1 MEGIPN
7 AQTLNYLKH
16 PYIVNQCFRYYL
28 FALSLLSLASCV
40 QHKQLINFNEGPAFP
55 VGAQPMPIMADV
67 RIQPDDL
74 LEIGVYAE
82 DPAAVAPF
90 TLQGIG
96 ARTKEENNITGN
108 HYLVDQA
115 GDIEFPVLGKMH
127 LSGLSVEQ
135 ARDTFKQK
143 LNRYIAHPIVNVRW
157 LNFKFTVLGE
167 VSRPATY
174 TLPERSVTVLE
185 AVGLA
190 GDLTNYGNRKNIL
203 VIREQDGKREF
214 GRVDLQDR
222 NVFASPYFYL
232 KQNDVVYVEPLKQ
245 KTSVVSDQASKV
257 LPWVSAGA
265 ILANIIILLFR

>member
-1 MEGIPN
+1 MNRLLLLI
-7 AQTLNYLKH
+7 
-16 PYIVNQCFRYYL
+16 L
-28 FALSLLSLASCV
+28 FPALASCV
-40 QHKQLINFNEGPAFP
+40 QHKELLNFNEGPAFP
-55 VGAQPMPIMADV
+55 SEAQPISVVADV
-67 RIQPDDL
+67 RIQADDL
-74 LEIGVYAE
+74 LEIGIYAE

-96 ARTKEENNITGN
+96 ERTREQNNVAGN
-108 HYLVDQA
+108 HFLVDQA
-115 GDIEFPVLGKMH
+115 GDIEFPVLGKIH
-127 LSGLSVEQ
+127 LSGLRVEQ

-143 LNRYIAHPIVNVRW
+143 LQRYITNPIVNVRW

-167 VSRPATY
+167 VNRPATY

-232 KQNDVVYVEPLKQ
+232 KQNDVIYVEPRKQ
-245 KTSVVSDQASKV
+245 KTGVVSDQAAKV

-265 ILANIIILLFR
+265 ILANVVILLFR

>member
-1 MEGIPN
+1 MN
-7 AQTLNYLKH
+7 R
-16 PYIVNQCFRYYL
+16 F
-28 FALSLLSLASCV
+28 LLLLLLTSLASCV
-40 QHKQLINFNEGPAFP
+40 QHKELLNFNEGPAFP
-55 VGAQPMPIMADV
+55 SEAQPISVVADV
-67 RIQPDDL
+67 RIQADDL
-74 LEIGVYAE
+74 LEIGIYAE

-90 TLQGIG
+90 TLQGMG
-96 ARTKEENNITGN
+96 ERSKEQNNVAGN
-108 HYLVDQA
+108 HFLVDQA
-115 GDIEFPVLGKMH
+115 GDIEFPVLGKIH

-135 ARDTFKQK
+135 ARDTFKLK
-143 LNRYIAHPIVNVRW
+143 LQRYINNPIVNVRW

-232 KQNDVVYVEPLKQ
+232 KQNDVIYVEPRKQ
-245 KTSVVSDQASKV
+245 KTGVVSDQAAKV

-265 ILANIIILLFR
+265 ILANVVILLFR

>member
-1 MEGIPN
+1 MYRMK
-7 AQTLNYLKH
+7 Q
-16 PYIVNQCFRYYL
+16 YIIYPFL
-28 FALSLLSLASCV
+28 GLLVFFLDACV
-40 QHKQLINFNEGPAFP
+40 QHKQLINFNEGPEFP
-55 VGAQPMPIMADV
+55 IGAQNIPISADV

-96 ARTKEENNITGN
+96 ARTIEENNLTGN
-108 HYLVDQA
+108 NYLVDQT
-115 GDIEFPVLGKMH
+115 GHIEFPVLGKIL
-127 LSGLSVEQ
+127 LSGLTVEQ

-143 LNRYIAHPIVNVRW
+143 LLRYIANPIVNVRW

-167 VSRPATY
+167 VSHPATY

-185 AVGLA
+185 AICLA

-203 VIREQDGKREF
+203 IIREQDGKREF

-222 NVFASPYFYL
+222 NVFSSPYFYL
-232 KQNDVVYVEPLKQ
+232 KQNDVLYIEPLKQ
-245 KTSVVSDQASKV
+245 KTSIVSDQATKV

-265 ILANIIILLFR
+265 ILANVVILLFR

>member
-1 MEGIPN
+1 MS
-7 AQTLNYLKH
+7 A
-16 PYIVNQCFRYYL
+16 RL
-28 FALSLLSLASCV
+28 FFAGLLLLLFASCV
-40 QHKQLINFNEGPAFP
+40 HHKQLVNFNEGPEFP
-55 VGAQPMPIMADV
+55 VGAQAIPVTADV
-67 RIQPDDL
+67 RIQADDL
-74 LEIGVYAE
+74 LEIGIYAE

-90 TLQGIG
+90 TLQGVG
-96 ARTKEENNITGN
+96 ERTREQNNVTGN
-108 HYLVDQA
+108 HFLVDQT
-115 GDIEFPVLGKMH
+115 GFIEFPVLGKMQ
-127 LSGLSVEQ
+127 LSGLTVEQ
-135 ARDTFKQK
+135 ARDTFKHK
-143 LNRYIAHPIVNVRW
+143 LQRYIANPIVNVRW

-203 VIREQDGKREF
+203 IIREQDGKREF
-214 GRVDLQDR
+214 GRIDLQDR

-245 KTSVVSDQASKV
+245 KTGIVSDQATKV

-265 ILANIIILLFR
+265 IVANIFILIFR

>member
-1 MEGIPN
+1 MIRNITYHLPG
-7 AQTLNYLKH
+7 
-16 PYIVNQCFRYYL
+16 L
-28 FALSLLSLASCV
+28 FLFLLASCV
-40 QHKQLINFNEGPAFP
+40 HHKQLLNFNEGPEFP
-55 VGAQPMPIMADV
+55 AVAQAIQVTADV

-96 ARTKEENNITGN
+96 ARTKEENNLIGN
-108 HYLVDQA
+108 HYLVDQS

-127 LSGLSVEQ
+127 LSRLSVEQ

-143 LNRYIAHPIVNVRW
+143 LLRYISNPIVNVRW

-167 VSRPATY
+167 VNRPATY

-203 VIREQDGKREF
+203 IIREQDGNRSF

-222 NVFASPYFYL
+222 NVFSSPYFYL
-232 KQNDVVYVEPLKQ
+232 KQNDVVYVEPLRQ
-245 KTSVVSDQASKV
+245 KTSVVSDQATKV

-265 ILANIIILLFR
+265 ILANILILLFR

>member
-1 MEGIPN
+1 MN
-7 AQTLNYLKH
+7 R
-16 PYIVNQCFRYYL
+16 F
-28 FALSLLSLASCV
+28 LLLLLLTSLASCV
-40 QHKQLINFNEGPAFP
+40 QHKELLNFNEGPAFP
-55 VGAQPMPIMADV
+55 SEAQPISVVADV
-67 RIQPDDL
+67 RIQADDL
-74 LEIGVYAE
+74 LEIGIYAE

-90 TLQGIG
+90 TLQGMG
-96 ARTKEENNITGN
+96 ERSKEQNNVAGN
-108 HYLVDQA
+108 HFLVNQA
-115 GDIEFPVLGKMH
+115 GDIEFPVLGKIH

-135 ARDTFKQK
+135 ARDTFKLK
-143 LNRYIAHPIVNVRW
+143 LQRYINNPIVNVRW

-232 KQNDVVYVEPLKQ
+232 KQNDVIYVEPRKQ
-245 KTSVVSDQASKV
+245 KTGVVSDQAAKV

-265 ILANIIILLFR
+265 ILANVVILLFR

>member
-1 MEGIPN
+1 MNQRLNLPIFFLLLFGLN
-7 AQTLNYLKH
+7 A
-16 PYIVNQCFRYYL
+16 
-28 FALSLLSLASCV
+28 CV
-40 QHKQLINFNEGPAFP
+40 QHKQLVNFNEGPAFP
-55 VGAQPMPIMADV
+55 TGAQAIPMLSEV
-67 RIQPDDL
+67 RIQADDL

-96 ARTKEENNITGN
+96 ARAREENNLTGN
-108 HYLVDQA
+108 HFLVDQS
-115 GDIEFPVLGKMH
+115 GFIEFPVLGKLH
-127 LSGLSVEQ
+127 LSGLTVEQ

-143 LNRYIAHPIVNVRW
+143 LQQYITHPIVNVRW

-203 VIREQDGKREF
+203 IIREQDGKREF
-214 GRVDLQDR
+214 GRIDLQDR
-222 NVFASPYFYL
+222 NVFQSPFFYL
-232 KQNDVVYVEPLKQ
+232 KQNDVIYVEPLKQ
-245 KTSVVSDQASKV
+245 KTGVVSDQATKV

-265 ILANIIILLFR
+265 ILANIFILIFR

>member
-1 MEGIPN
+1 MIRK
-7 AQTLNYLKH
+7 LH
-16 PYIVNQCFRYYL
+16 CL
-28 FALSLLSLASCV
+28 FFVLSLLLIASCV
-40 QHKQLINFNEGPAFP
+40 QHKQLVNFNEGPEFP
-55 VGAQPMPIMADV
+55 SGTQPIPVLADV

-96 ARTKEENNITGN
+96 ARTKEENNVSGN
-108 HYLVDQA
+108 NYLVDKA
-115 GDIEFPVLGKMH
+115 GDIEFPVLGKIH
-127 LSGLSVEQ
+127 LGGLSVEQ
-135 ARDTFKQK
+135 ARDSFKQK
-143 LNRYIAHPIVNVRW
+143 LQRYIDNPIVNVRW

-174 TLPERSVTVLE
+174 TLEERSVTVLE

-203 VIREQDGKREF
+203 VIREQDGMREF
-214 GRVDLQDR
+214 GRVDLQNR

-245 KTSVVSDQASKV
+245 KTSIVSDQATKV

-265 ILANIIILLFR
+265 ILANIVILLFR

>member
-1 MEGIPN
+1 M
-7 AQTLNYLKH
+7 
-16 PYIVNQCFRYYL
+16 V
-28 FALSLLSLASCV
+28 LLLASCV
-40 QHKQLINFNEGPAFP
+40 RHRQLVNFNEGPGFP
-55 VGAQPMPIMADV
+55 TGPHPIPVLADV

-82 DPAAVAPF
+82 DPVAVAPF
-90 TLQGIG
+90 TLQGLSERGIQEG
-96 ARTKEENNITGN
+96 VRAGN
-108 HYLVDQA
+108 QYLVDLS

-127 LSGLSVEQ
+127 LGGLTVEQ
-135 ARDTFKQK
+135 ARDTFKHK
-143 LNRYIAHPIVNVRW
+143 LAGYLTNPIVNVRW

-203 VIREQDGKREF
+203 IIREQDGKREF

-222 NVFASPYFYL
+222 GVFESPFYYL
-232 KQNDVVYVEPLKQ
+232 KQNDVIYVEPRKQ
-245 KTSVVSDQASKV
+245 KTGIVSDQTVKV
-257 LPWVSAGA
+257 IPWVSAGA
-265 ILANIIILLFR
+265 ILANVVILLFR

>member
-1 MEGIPN
+1 MN
-7 AQTLNYLKH
+7 R
-16 PYIVNQCFRYYL
+16 F
-28 FALSLLSLASCV
+28 LLLLLLTSLASCV
-40 QHKQLINFNEGPAFP
+40 QHKELLNFNEGPTFP
-55 VGAQPMPIMADV
+55 SEAQPISVVADV
-67 RIQPDDL
+67 RIQADDL
-74 LEIGVYAE
+74 LEIGIYAE

-90 TLQGIG
+90 TLQGMG
-96 ARTKEENNITGN
+96 ERSKEQNNVAGN
-108 HYLVDQA
+108 HFLVDQA
-115 GDIEFPVLGKMH
+115 GDIEFPVLGKIH

-135 ARDTFKQK
+135 AHDTFKIK
-143 LNRYIAHPIVNVRW
+143 LQRYINNPIVNVRW

-232 KQNDVVYVEPLKQ
+232 KQNDVIYVEPRKQ
-245 KTSVVSDQASKV
+245 KTGVVSDQAAKV

-265 ILANIIILLFR
+265 ILANVVILLFR

>member
-1 MEGIPN
+1 MN
-7 AQTLNYLKH
+7 
-16 PYIVNQCFRYYL
+16 RL
-28 FALSLLSLASCV
+28 FIFNLLALSLLSLAACL
-40 QHKQLINFNEGPAFP
+40 QHKQLINFNEGPEFP
-55 VGAQPMPIMADV
+55 AGPQPIAVMADV

-96 ARTKEENNITGN
+96 ARTREENNVSGN

-143 LNRYIAHPIVNVRW
+143 LLRYIANPIVNVRW

-167 VSRPATY
+167 VSHPATY

-203 VIREQDGKREF
+203 IIREQDGKREF
-214 GRVDLQDR
+214 GRVNLQDR
-222 NVFASPYFYL
+222 NVFSSPYFYL

-245 KTSVVSDQASKV
+245 KTSVVSDQATKV
-257 LPWVSAGA
+257 LPWVSAAA
-265 ILANIIILLFR
+265 IMANILILLTR